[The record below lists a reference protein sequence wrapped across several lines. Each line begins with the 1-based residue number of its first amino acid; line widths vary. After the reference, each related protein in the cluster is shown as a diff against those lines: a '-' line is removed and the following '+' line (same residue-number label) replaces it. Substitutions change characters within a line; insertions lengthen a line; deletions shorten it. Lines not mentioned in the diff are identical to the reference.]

1 MDRFQHQTYVIR
13 RKVLKLVGGA
23 FHVYDAQGQVLFYSE
38 LKAFKL
44 KEDIRLYSGEDKRQE
59 LLTIKARQ
67 IIDIAATYD
76 VVDAATGQKV
86 GALKRRGLK
95 SVLRDEWDILDAGDR
110 VIGKIQ
116 EESMFVALLRRFLSN
131 LIPQHFKAE
140 MNGVQVASY
149 DQNFNPF
156 VLRLTVDLSRDPGKK
171 FDRRLALGAG
181 ILLCA
186 IEGRQG

>member
-1 MDRFQHQTYVIR
+1 MDRFQYQTYVIR

-23 FHVYDAQGQVLFYSE
+23 FHVYDPQGQVIFFSE

-44 KEDIRLYSGEDKRQE
+44 KEDIRLYSGEDKREE
-59 LLTIKARQ
+59 LLTIKARK
-67 IIDIAATYD
+67 IIDIASTYD
-76 VVDAATGQKV
+76 VVDATNGQKV

-95 SVLRDEWDILDAGDR
+95 SVLRDEWAILDATDR
-110 VIGKIQ
+110 EIGKIQ

-140 MNGVQVASY
+140 MNGTQVASY

-156 VLRLTVDLSRDPGKK
+156 VLKLTVDLSRDKAKK
-171 FDRRLALGAG
+171 FDRRLALAAG